1 MHVKNRR
8 YLSKVA
14 LWGRSV
20 RESIVQARCST
31 LLSAKKWSALKS
43 AGYSVFLP
51 QEDGLKFASLLPVLT
66 DRGVSTGEATKILN
80 LAIFSLDVFEIMR
93 CDGLLLNMNG
103 RVPDE
108 GAMVEAGIA
117 WSHDKTVVIFKSD
130 DRSLIYGSCN
140 PMVMGL
146 ADFEFVSAY
155 AEIPRAFDRR
165 IVETESANRASA
177 SSRFETANEKGE
189 AISHCLGSRGSLEDI
204 TELLIRLFLEKSCLS
219 QEERSESFSP
229 ILGRQ

>member
-1 MHVKNRR
+1 ME
-8 YLSKVA
+8 KVGQRVYCA
-14 LWGRSV
+14 GPLFNPAE
-20 RESIVQARCST
+20 REEMAAIA
-31 LLSAKKWSALKS
+31 SALKD

-51 QEDGLKFASLLPVLT
+51 QEDGLKFAVLLPVLM
-66 DRGVSTGEATKILN
+66 DRGVSIGEATKILN

-140 PMVMGL
+140 PLVMGL

-165 IVETESANRASA
+165 IAQNQPSNPVLA

-189 AISHCLGSRGSLEDI
+189 AISRYLASRRSLEDI
-204 TELLIRLFLEKSCLS
+204 TKLLIELFAEKSCLS
-219 QEERSESFSP
+219 REEQSESFSP
-229 ILGRQ
+229 VQGRR

>member
-1 MHVKNRR
+1 ME
-8 YLSKVA
+8 KVGQRVYCA
-14 LWGRSV
+14 GPLFNPAE
-20 RESIVQARCST
+20 REEMAAIA
-31 LLSAKKWSALKS
+31 SALKD

-51 QEDGLKFASLLPVLT
+51 QEDGLKFAVLVPVLVN
-66 DRGVSTGEATKILN
+66 RGVSIDEATKILN

-130 DRSLIYGSCN
+130 DRSLIHGTCN
-140 PMVMGL
+140 PLVMGL

-155 AEIPRAFDRR
+155 AEIPRAFGRR
-165 IVETESANRASA
+165 IAQNQPSNPVLA

-189 AISHCLGSRGSLEDI
+189 AISRYLASRRSLGDI
-204 TELLIRLFLEKSCLS
+204 TKLLIELFAEKSCLS
-219 QEERSESFSP
+219 REEQSESFSP
-229 ILGRQ
+229 AQGRR

>member
-1 MHVKNRR
+1 
-8 YLSKVA
+8 
-14 LWGRSV
+14 
-20 RESIVQARCST
+20 
-31 LLSAKKWSALKS
+31 
-43 AGYSVFLP
+43 LP
-51 QEDGLKFASLLPVLT
+51 QEDGLKFAVLVPVLV
-66 DRGVSTGEATKILN
+66 DRGVSIDEAAKILN

-140 PMVMGL
+140 PLVMGL

-165 IVETESANRASA
+165 IAEAQASDRVLA

-189 AISHCLGSRGSLEDI
+189 AISRYLASRRSLEDI
-204 TELLIRLFLEKSCLS
+204 TKLLIELFAEKSCLS
-219 QEERSESFSP
+219 REERNESFSP
-229 ILGRQ
+229 VQGR

>member
-1 MHVKNRR
+1 ME
-8 YLSKVA
+8 KVGQRVYCA
-14 LWGRSV
+14 GPLFNPAE
-20 RESIVQARCST
+20 REEMAAIA
-31 LLSAKKWSALKS
+31 SALKD

-51 QEDGLKFASLLPVLT
+51 QEDGLKFAVLVPVLV
-66 DRGVSTGEATKILN
+66 DRGVSIDETTKILN

-140 PMVMGL
+140 PLVMGL

-165 IVETESANRASA
+165 TAEAQASNPVLA

-189 AISHCLGSRGSLEDI
+189 AISRYLASRRSLEDI
-204 TELLIRLFLEKSCLS
+204 TKLLIELFAEKSCLS
-219 QEERSESFSP
+219 REEQSESFSP
-229 ILGRQ
+229 VQGRR